1 MVMYPVN
8 VRHKGQV
15 TIPASIRDELGLKE
29 GDRLLVQRRGQEIVL
44 ISPGDV
50 VDPTAGAFREYTNG
64 EFLTTD
70 QIREIA
76 AQSIAAQ
83 VMSEMDE
90 IDQGRKV

>member
-50 VDPTAGAFREYTNG
+50 VAPTAGAFREYTNG